1 MNQKDMVVRIFK
13 ALGHPIRYDIVKFL
27 LDEPKCVCELNENI
41 EFTQSNLS
49 QHLRILKDAGIL
61 KSEKHG
67 LQIFYSVT
75 NDEIRKLI
83 QNADNVIRHYIQDIE

>member
-1 MNQKDMVVRIFK
+1 MVVRIFK

>member
-27 LDEPKCVCELNENI
+27 LDEPKCVCKLNENI

-49 QHLRILKDAGIL
+49 QHLRILKDAGVL
-61 KSEKHG
+61 KSEKQG
-67 LQIFYSVT
+67 LKIIYSIT
-75 NDEIRKLI
+75 NDEIKNLI
-83 QNADNVIRHYIQDIE
+83 KNAETIVDDCIKNIK